1 MKKKVFGVLLL
12 METLFLFISALIAL
26 CYNEGDLLPF
36 VYSALAAFAVGA
48 ALFFPNRHEK
58 GNLNRK
64 DCYIIISGVWIV
76 FSIFGMIPL
85 LLYGTV
91 DNLTDAFFESMSGF
105 TTTGAS
111 VLNNIDEQPH
121 GILFWR
127 SFTQWLGGL
136 GIMLFSIALLPSFNR
151 NNKQLFSTE
160 SMAMSI
166 NKVKPKTQET
176 ARGILL
182 TYIVLTMFCTFFYVV
197 GPMSLFDAVCHAM
210 TTLGTG
216 GFSTHQASI
225 AYYNSSYIEYVC
237 AIFMFLSGVNFS
249 LYFFSSTGKW
259 GVIGKNEEFRWYVV
273 VTIVLVTL
281 FFLLFI
287 INPNNSHSAQMP
299 ATLEQK
305 FRSAFFHVTTII
317 STTGFQSSFCDYDSW
332 GYAFWIPTIFM
343 MVCGA
348 CTGSSSG
355 GFKMTRLMICMKN
368 VRNELLLFIHPNAIL
383 PVKVSKH
390 VVNFGMVT
398 RTLAFLFIY
407 AALILLGTML
417 LSFCGLSFE
426 TAFGSCIT
434 AISNTGPGFDA
445 TGPTM
450 NFSDLNVVAK
460 WVLSF
465 LMLLGRL
472 EIYTIL
478 LIFNPHFWND
488 K

>member
-12 METLFLFISALIAL
+12 METLFLLISALIAL
-26 CYNEGDLLPF
+26 AYGEDDFLPF
-36 VYSALAAFAVGA
+36 LYSALASGLVGA
-48 ALFFPNRHEK
+48 VLFFPQRHEK

-64 DCYIIISGVWIV
+64 DCYIIISGVWVV

-91 DNLTDAFFESMSGF
+91 DSLTNAFFETMSGF

-127 SFTQWLGGL
+127 SITQWMGGL

-166 NKVKPKTQET
+166 NKLRPKTQET

-182 TYIVLTMFCTFFYVV
+182 TYIVLTFICAFFYYT
-197 GPMSLFDAVCHAM
+197 GPMSFFDAVCHAM

-225 AYYNSSYIEYVC
+225 AFFDSAYIEYAC
-237 AIFMFLSGVNFS
+237 ALFMILSGVNFS
-249 LYFFSSTGKW
+249 LYFLASSGKW
-259 GVIGKNEEFRWYVV
+259 DAFSKNEEFKWYMVATV
-273 VTIVLVTL
+273 ILVILIFTL
-281 FFLLFI
+281 FL
-287 INPNNSHSAQMP
+287 INPNHSTSVQMP
-299 ATLEQK
+299 NTLEEK
-305 FRSAFFHVTTII
+305 FRTSLFHVASIF
-317 STTGFQSSFCDYDSW
+317 SSSGFQSRFCDYDSW

-355 GFKMTRLMICMKN
+355 GFKIIRIMICMKN
-368 VRNELLLFIHPNAIL
+368 VRNELLLYIHPNAIL
-383 PVKVSKH
+383 PVKLSKH
-390 VVNFGMVT
+390 VVGFEVVM
-398 RTLAFLFIY
+398 RTLAFLFIFT
-407 AALILLGTML
+407 ALILFGTML
-417 LSFCGLSFE
+417 LTFCGLSFD
-426 TAFGSCIT
+426 TAFGSCIS
-434 AISNTGPGFDA
+434 AISNTGPGFAA
-445 TGPTM
+445 TGPAL
-450 NFSDLNVVAK
+450 NYSEISDVAK
-460 WVLSF
+460 WILSF
-465 LMLLGRL
+465 LMLMGRL

>member
-26 CYNEGDLLPF
+26 CYNEGDSLPF

-48 ALFFPNRHEK
+48 TLFFPNRHEK

-127 SFTQWLGGL
+127 SITQWLGGL

-166 NKVKPKTQET
+166 NKLRPKTQET
-176 ARGILL
+176 ARGILF
-182 TYIVLTMFCTFFYVV
+182 TYLVLTIICATFYWV
-197 GPMSLFDAVCHAM
+197 GPMSCFDAICHAM

-225 AYYNSSYIEYVC
+225 AFFNSAYIEYIC
-237 AIFMFLSGVNFS
+237 ALFMIFSGVNFS
-249 LYFFSSTGKW
+249 LYFLASTGKW
-259 GVIGKNEEFRWYVV
+259 DAFSKNEEFKWYMVATLILVV
-273 VTIVLVTL
+273 LI
-281 FFLLFI
+281 FSLFI
-287 INPNNSHSAQMP
+287 VNPNHTTSREMP
-299 ATLEQK
+299 KTIEEK
-305 FRSAFFHVTTII
+305 FRTALFHVASIF
-317 STTGFQSSFCDYDSW
+317 SSSGFQSRFCDYDSW

-355 GFKMTRLMICMKN
+355 GFKMIRIMICMKN
-368 VRNELLLFIHPNAIL
+368 VRNELLLYIHPNAIL
-383 PVKVSKH
+383 PVKLSKH
-390 VVNFGMVT
+390 VVGFEVVI
-398 RTLAFLFIY
+398 RTLAFLFIFT
-407 AALILLGTML
+407 ALILIGTML
-417 LSFCGLSFE
+417 LTFCGLSFD
-426 TAFGSCIT
+426 TALGSCIS
-434 AISNTGPGFDA
+434 AISNTGPGFGA
-445 TGPTM
+445 TGPTL
-450 NFSDLNVVAK
+450 NYAEINVVAK
-460 WVLSF
+460 WILSF
-465 LMLLGRL
+465 LMLIGRL

>member
-48 ALFFPNRHEK
+48 TLFFPNRHEK

-127 SFTQWLGGL
+127 SITQWLGGL

-166 NKVKPKTQET
+166 NKLRPKTQET
-176 ARGILL
+176 ARGILF
-182 TYIVLTMFCTFFYVV
+182 TYLVLTIICATFYWV
-197 GPMSLFDAVCHAM
+197 GPMSCFDAICHAM

-225 AYYNSSYIEYVC
+225 AFFNSAYIEYIC
-237 AIFMFLSGVNFS
+237 ALFMIFSGVNFS
-249 LYFFSSTGKW
+249 LYFLASTGKW
-259 GVIGKNEEFRWYVV
+259 DAFSKNEEFKWYMVATLILVV
-273 VTIVLVTL
+273 LI
-281 FFLLFI
+281 FSLFI
-287 INPNNSHSAQMP
+287 VNPNHTTSMEMP
-299 ATLEQK
+299 KTLEEK
-305 FRSAFFHVTTII
+305 FRTALFHVASIF
-317 STTGFQSSFCDYDSW
+317 SSSGFQSRFCDYDSW

-355 GFKMTRLMICMKN
+355 GFKMIRIMICMKN
-368 VRNELLLFIHPNAIL
+368 VRNELLLYIHPNAIL
-383 PVKVSKH
+383 PVKLSKH
-390 VVNFGMVT
+390 VVGFEVVI
-398 RTLAFLFIY
+398 RTLAFLFIFT
-407 AALILLGTML
+407 ALILIGTML
-417 LSFCGLSFE
+417 LTFCGLSFD
-426 TAFGSCIT
+426 TALGSCIS
-434 AISNTGPGFDA
+434 AISNTGPGFGA
-445 TGPTM
+445 TGPTL
-450 NFSDLNVVAK
+450 NYAEINVVAK
-460 WVLSF
+460 WILSF
-465 LMLLGRL
+465 LMLIGRL

>member
-48 ALFFPNRHEK
+48 TLFFPNRHEK

-127 SFTQWLGGL
+127 SITQWLGGL

-166 NKVKPKTQET
+166 NKLRPKTQET
-176 ARGILL
+176 ARGILF
-182 TYIVLTMFCTFFYVV
+182 TYLVLTIICATFYWV
-197 GPMSLFDAVCHAM
+197 GPMSCFDAICHAM
-210 TTLGTG
+210 TTLGSG

-225 AYYNSSYIEYVC
+225 AFFNSAYIEYIC
-237 AIFMFLSGVNFS
+237 ALFMIFSGVNFS
-249 LYFFSSTGKW
+249 LYFLASTGKW
-259 GVIGKNEEFRWYVV
+259 DAFSKNEEFKWYMVATLILVV
-273 VTIVLVTL
+273 LI
-281 FFLLFI
+281 FSLFI
-287 INPNNSHSAQMP
+287 VNPNHTTSMEMP
-299 ATLEQK
+299 KTLEEK
-305 FRSAFFHVTTII
+305 FRTALFHVASIF
-317 STTGFQSSFCDYDSW
+317 SSSGFQSRFCDYDSW

-355 GFKMTRLMICMKN
+355 GFKMIRIMICMKN
-368 VRNELLLFIHPNAIL
+368 VRNELLLYIHPNAIL
-383 PVKVSKH
+383 SVKLSKH
-390 VVNFGMVT
+390 VVGFEVVI
-398 RTLAFLFIY
+398 RTLAFLFIFT
-407 AALILLGTML
+407 ALILIGTML
-417 LSFCGLSFE
+417 LTFCGLSFD
-426 TAFGSCIT
+426 TALGSCIS
-434 AISNTGPGFDA
+434 AISNTGPGFGA
-445 TGPTM
+445 TGPTL
-450 NFSDLNVVAK
+450 NYAEINVVAK
-460 WVLSF
+460 WILSF
-465 LMLLGRL
+465 LMLIGRL

>member
-48 ALFFPNRHEK
+48 TLFFPNRHEK

-76 FSIFGMIPL
+76 FPIFGMIPL

-127 SFTQWLGGL
+127 SITQWLGGL

-166 NKVKPKTQET
+166 NKLRPKTQET
-176 ARGILL
+176 ARGILF
-182 TYIVLTMFCTFFYVV
+182 TYLVLTIICATFYWV
-197 GPMSLFDAVCHAM
+197 GPMSCFDAICHAM

-225 AYYNSSYIEYVC
+225 AFFNSAYIEYIC
-237 AIFMFLSGVNFS
+237 ALFMIFSGVNFS
-249 LYFFSSTGKW
+249 LYFLASTGKW
-259 GVIGKNEEFRWYVV
+259 DAFSKNEEFKWYMVATLILVV
-273 VTIVLVTL
+273 LI
-281 FFLLFI
+281 FSLFI
-287 INPNNSHSAQMP
+287 VNPNHTTSMEMP
-299 ATLEQK
+299 KTLEEK
-305 FRSAFFHVTTII
+305 FRTALFHVASIF
-317 STTGFQSSFCDYDSW
+317 SSSGFQSRFCDYDSW

-355 GFKMTRLMICMKN
+355 GFKMIRIMICMKN
-368 VRNELLLFIHPNAIL
+368 VRNELLLYIHPNAIL
-383 PVKVSKH
+383 PVKLSKH
-390 VVNFGMVT
+390 VVGFEVVI
-398 RTLAFLFIY
+398 RTLAFLFIFT
-407 AALILLGTML
+407 ALILIGTML
-417 LSFCGLSFE
+417 LTFCGLSFD
-426 TAFGSCIT
+426 TALGSCIS
-434 AISNTGPGFDA
+434 AISNAGPGFGA
-445 TGPTM
+445 TGPTL
-450 NFSDLNVVAK
+450 NYAEINVVAK
-460 WVLSF
+460 WILSF
-465 LMLLGRL
+465 LMLIGRL

>member
-127 SFTQWLGGL
+127 SITQWLGGL

-166 NKVKPKTQET
+166 NKLRPKTQET

-182 TYIVLTMFCTFFYVV
+182 TYLVLTIICATFYWV
-197 GPMSLFDAVCHAM
+197 GPMSCFDAICHAM

-225 AYYNSSYIEYVC
+225 AFFNSAYIEYIC
-237 AIFMFLSGVNFS
+237 ALFMIFSGVNFS
-249 LYFFSSTGKW
+249 LYFLASTGKW
-259 GVIGKNEEFRWYVV
+259 DAFSKNEEFKWYMVATLILVV
-273 VTIVLVTL
+273 LI
-281 FFLLFI
+281 FSLFI
-287 INPNNSHSAQMP
+287 VNPNHTTSMEMP
-299 ATLEQK
+299 KTLEEK
-305 FRSAFFHVTTII
+305 FRTALFHVASIF
-317 STTGFQSSFCDYDSW
+317 SSSGFQSRFCDYDSW

-355 GFKMTRLMICMKN
+355 GFKMIRIMICMKN
-368 VRNELLLFIHPNAIL
+368 VRNELLLYIHPNAIL
-383 PVKVSKH
+383 PVKLSKH
-390 VVNFGMVT
+390 VVGFEVVI
-398 RTLAFLFIY
+398 RTLAFLFIFT
-407 AALILLGTML
+407 ALILIGTML
-417 LSFCGLSFE
+417 LTFCGLSFD
-426 TAFGSCIT
+426 TALGSCIS
-434 AISNTGPGFDA
+434 AISNAGPGFGA
-445 TGPTM
+445 TGPTL
-450 NFSDLNVVAK
+450 NYAEINVVAK
-460 WVLSF
+460 WILSF
-465 LMLLGRL
+465 LMLIGRL

>member
-48 ALFFPNRHEK
+48 TLFFPNRHEK

-105 TTTGAS
+105 TTAGAS

-127 SFTQWLGGL
+127 SITQWLGGL

-166 NKVKPKTQET
+166 NKLRPKTQET
-176 ARGILL
+176 ARGILF
-182 TYIVLTMFCTFFYVV
+182 TYLVLTIICATFYWV
-197 GPMSLFDAVCHAM
+197 GPMSCFDAICHAM

-225 AYYNSSYIEYVC
+225 AFFNSAYIEYIC
-237 AIFMFLSGVNFS
+237 ALFMIFSGVNFS
-249 LYFFSSTGKW
+249 LYFLASTGKW
-259 GVIGKNEEFRWYVV
+259 DAFSKNEEFKWYMVATLILVV
-273 VTIVLVTL
+273 LI
-281 FFLLFI
+281 FSLFI
-287 INPNNSHSAQMP
+287 VNPNHTTSMEMP
-299 ATLEQK
+299 KTLEEK
-305 FRSAFFHVTTII
+305 FRTALFHVASIF
-317 STTGFQSSFCDYDSW
+317 SSSGFQSRFCDYDSW

-355 GFKMTRLMICMKN
+355 GFKMIRIMICMKN
-368 VRNELLLFIHPNAIL
+368 VRNELLLYIHPNAIL
-383 PVKVSKH
+383 PVKLSKH
-390 VVNFGMVT
+390 VVGFEVVI
-398 RTLAFLFIY
+398 RTLAFLFIFT
-407 AALILLGTML
+407 ALILIGTML
-417 LSFCGLSFE
+417 LTFCGLSFD
-426 TAFGSCIT
+426 TALGSCIS
-434 AISNTGPGFDA
+434 AISNAGPGFGA
-445 TGPTM
+445 TGPTL
-450 NFSDLNVVAK
+450 NYAEINVVAK
-460 WVLSF
+460 WILSF
-465 LMLLGRL
+465 LMLIGRL